1 MTSDADGATR
11 ASRRWPDRVDRR
23 TVGDHGGAQ
32 PDAGPIGVP
41 VVDLHDRLDVH
52 GPTVAGRGQ
61 CPSTGA
67 RPIHSLGSDLFPGSS
82 DGDGRRVSS
91 TTDLGA
97 HGERIAAAYL
107 TDVGLRL
114 LDRNWRCREGELDI
128 VAREGD
134 ALVFCEVKT
143 RRGTG
148 YGHPVEAVTVTKQ
161 RRLRVLAQRWLAAH
175 DEHAPDLRFD
185 VVGVLVRPSQPA
197 LVTHLRAA
205 FS

>member
-1 MTSDADGATR
+1 
-11 ASRRWPDRVDRR
+11 V
-23 TVGDHGGAQ
+23 
-32 PDAGPIGVP
+32 
-41 VVDLHDRLDVH
+41 
-52 GPTVAGRGQ
+52 
-61 CPSTGA
+61 ST
-67 RPIHSLGSDLFPGSS
+67 
-82 DGDGRRVSS
+82 

-107 TDVGLRL
+107 TDAGLRV

-148 YGHPVEAVTVTKQ
+148 FGHPVEAVTATKQ

-185 VVGVLVRPSQPA
+185 VVGVLVRPERPA
-197 LVTHLRAA
+197 LVTHLRGA

>member
-1 MTSDADGATR
+1 
-11 ASRRWPDRVDRR
+11 V
-23 TVGDHGGAQ
+23 
-32 PDAGPIGVP
+32 
-41 VVDLHDRLDVH
+41 
-52 GPTVAGRGQ
+52 
-61 CPSTGA
+61 PSTTE
-67 RPIHSLGSDLFPGSS
+67 LGS
-82 DGDGRRVSS
+82 
-91 TTDLGA
+91 

-107 TDVGLRL
+107 TRAGLRL
-114 LDRNWRCREGELDI
+114 LDRNWRCRDGELDI

-143 RRGTG
+143 RRGVG
-148 YGHPVEAVTVTKQ
+148 FGHPVEAVTVTKQ

-185 VVGVLVRPSQPA
+185 VVGVLVRPSRPA